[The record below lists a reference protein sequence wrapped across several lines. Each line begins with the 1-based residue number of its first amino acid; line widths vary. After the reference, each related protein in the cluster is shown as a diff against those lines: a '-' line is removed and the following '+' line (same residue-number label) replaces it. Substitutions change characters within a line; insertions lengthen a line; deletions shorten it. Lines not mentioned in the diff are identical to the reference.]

1 MARLYDDVVTVQT
14 VATSSIL
21 WSWCQPQAFMLS
33 SFTFLITIII
43 IGVSFAEPLSAEGHY
58 HSHSKPSIGQ
68 RNEESCHVG
77 WSSRPNQDPV
87 LQLRK
92 SCSSENFSLLSTAR
106 LHLKSF
112 SINKVK
118 KMIWKNLI
126 LYLMNGKQDWV
137 NFELYPSTI
146 YSRKKLDTFTVE
158 QNGTSDVN
166 QAETF

>member
-33 SFTFLITIII
+33 SFTFVITIII

-77 WSSRPNQDPV
+77 GSSRPNQDPV

-92 SCSSENFSLLSTAR
+92 SCLSENLSFLSTAR

-112 SINKVK
+112 SSCWVFQP
-118 KMIWKNLI
+118 MGRWFSS
-126 LYLMNGKQDWV
+126 QD
-137 NFELYPSTI
+137 
-146 YSRKKLDTFTVE
+146 RKRSFVCHSVRLR
-158 QNGTSDVN
+158 QSDR
-166 QAETF
+166 FIGF